1 MTLPYAV
8 LWIDHQNAQVLQF
21 DDAHVQ
27 SQRVHT
33 HTHHT
38 RQGHSKVRTEH
49 EFFAD
54 VCTAL
59 GAIPQVLVVGSKTA
73 QADFKHYVEKHRP
86 ALVKQI
92 VGYES
97 VDRETER
104 ELVAMARK
112 RFLPKDVHGKGTK
125 V

>member
-1 MTLPYAV
+1 
-8 LWIDHQNAQVLQF
+8 
-21 DDAHVQ
+21 VQ
-27 SQRVHT
+27 SQKVHT

-49 EFFAD
+49 EFFGE
-54 VCTAL
+54 VCTAM
-59 GAIPQVLVVGSKTA
+59 GGIPQILVVGSKTA
-73 QADFKHYVEKHRP
+73 QADFRHYVEKHRP
-86 ALVKQI
+86 SLVKQV

-112 RFLPKDVHGKGTK
+112 RFLPKEAKS
-125 V
+125 